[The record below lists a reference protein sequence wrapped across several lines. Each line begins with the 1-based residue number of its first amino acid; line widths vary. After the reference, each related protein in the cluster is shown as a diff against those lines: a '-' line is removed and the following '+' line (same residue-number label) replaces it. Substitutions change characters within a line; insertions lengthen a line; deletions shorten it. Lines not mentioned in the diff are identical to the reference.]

1 MSDATLQLG
10 TRGGAL
16 ALAQAGPI
24 AQKLGAGLV
33 VVDGQ
38 GDAATLA
45 LRTALLAGEVDLV
58 VHAFKELPIAEA
70 EGVVIA
76 AVPKRG
82 DARDALCAR
91 DGLTLD
97 DLPPGARVGTGS
109 ARRRAQLLARRPD
122 LEVVE
127 IGDDIETRLAR
138 IGTDLDAVVLAA
150 AGVDRFDRLDLVTE
164 FIGIDGWPTTPGQG
178 ALAIEVRRGDER
190 SVSKLDHS
198 PSRLAAEAERGIL
211 TRLGANSS
219 APVGAH
225 ALLDDGLLFLTARVY
240 SLDGS
245 AHLTSSHAL
254 YPEDALHPAAD
265 LADRVSAELLSAG
278 ATELAPLAGD
288 PSRGA
293 DAE

>member
-24 AQKLGAGLV
+24 AQKLGADLV
-33 VVDGQ
+33 AFDSA
-38 GDAATLA
+38 GDASTHA
-45 LRTALLAGEVDLV
+45 LRDALRAGELDVA
-58 VHAFKELPIAEA
+58 VHAYKEVPIAEA
-70 EGVVIA
+70 DGVVVG

-97 DLPPGARVGTGS
+97 ALPRGARVGSGS
-109 ARRRAQLLARRPD
+109 ARRRAQLLGRRPD
-122 LEVVE
+122 LDVVQL
-127 IGDDIETRLAR
+127 GDDIETRLAR
-138 IGTDLDAVVLAA
+138 IGVDLDAVVLAA

-164 FIGIDGWPTTPGQG
+164 FLGIDDWPTTPAQG
-178 ALAIEVRRGDER
+178 ALAVEVRRGEEKR
-190 SVSKLDHS
+190 VSKLDHK

-211 TRLGANSS
+211 ARLEANSS
-219 APVGAH
+219 APIGAH
-225 ALLDDGLLFLTARVY
+225 AILDDGLLFLTARVY
-240 SLDGS
+240 ALDGS
-245 AHLTSSHAL
+245 AQLTSSHAL

-265 LADRVSAELLSAG
+265 LAERVASELLAAG
-278 ATELAPLAGD
+278 VAELAPLAGD
-288 PSRGA
+288 LARGA

>member
-24 AQKLGAGLV
+24 ARKLGA
-33 VVDGQ
+33 
-38 GDAATLA
+38 
-45 LRTALLAGEVDLV
+45 DLV
-58 VHAFKELPIAEA
+58 VFDSTGDVSTHALREALRSGRLDVAVHAYKEVPIEA
-70 EGVVIA
+70 ADGVVVG

-97 DLPPGARVGTGS
+97 DLPKGARVGTGS
-109 ARRRAQLLARRPD
+109 ARRRAQLLGRRPD
-122 LEVVE
+122 LEVVQ
-127 IGDDIETRLAR
+127 IDDDIETRLAR
-138 IGTDLDAVVLAA
+138 ICVDLDAVVLAA

-164 FIGIDGWPTTPGQG
+164 FLGIDDWPTTPGQG
-178 ALAIEVRRGDER
+178 ALAVEVRSGDEK
-190 SVSKLDHS
+190 SVSKLDHK

-211 TRLGANSS
+211 ARLATNSS
-219 APVGAH
+219 APIGAH
-225 ALLDDGLLFLTARVY
+225 AILDDGLLFLTARVY
-240 SLDGS
+240 ALDGG
-245 AHLTSSHAL
+245 AQLTSSHAL

-265 LADRVSAELLSAG
+265 LAERVASELIAAG
-278 ATELAPLAGD
+278 AADLAPLAG
-288 PSRGA
+288 SLARGA